1 MNEPA
6 MVFAMAA
13 FLALPSLAAER
24 ETRTPKQAWEY
35 TDAERLEKRFDPASI
50 RARWFQHAE
59 ENSSARANS
68 VPAGMDNVVVGR
80 DHPELFMPF
89 ELFANL
95 VWRGVVRRGQD
106 DWRAGFDE
114 ELRSITDPVAFWA
127 AVETTSR
134 PYIAMLRH
142 EDEVVKQI
150 RADWRPPEAAALES
164 EAVQREQCAARA
176 AALDAATK
184 VLGRAVLHRT
194 LYELI
199 APNMATFSP
208 PEHDAAQVAYL
219 AKGCR

>member
-1 MNEPA
+1 MNKRA

-13 FLALPSLAAER
+13 FVATSSFGAER
-24 ETRTPKQAWEY
+24 EAKRPWEY

-59 ENSSARANS
+59 ENGGVQANA
-68 VPAGMDNVVVGR
+68 VPAIMDNVVVGR

-106 DWRAGFDE
+106 DWRARFDE
-114 ELRSITDPVAFWA
+114 QLRGITDPTAFWA
-127 AVETTSR
+127 AVETTSQ
-134 PYIAMLRH
+134 PYIAILRH

-150 RADWRPPEAAALES
+150 SADSRPPEAAALQS
-164 EAVQREQCAARA
+164 EAAQREQCAARA

-184 VLGRAVLHRT
+184 VLGRAVLHRA

-208 PEHDAAQVAYL
+208 PEHDAAQVAYI